1 MDVVNWHPEVTAA
14 CHHLYYKTCSLPC
27 LTRCDCKHWILSYAS
42 PCVKGLC
49 TAVQDGFQIE
59 STSGQ
64 IFSDVDLS
72 DGEWVDYDEKLGESV
87 GIMDL
92 EHRFITHK

>member
-1 MDVVNWHPEVTAA
+1 MDVVNWHPE
-14 CHHLYYKTCSLPC
+14 
-27 LTRCDCKHWILSYAS
+27 
-42 PCVKGLC
+42 
-49 TAVQDGFQIE
+49 DGFQVE

-64 IFSDVDLS
+64 IFRDVDLS

-87 GIMDL
+87 GIMEL

>member
-1 MDVVNWHPEVTAA
+1 MAY
-14 CHHLYYKTCSLPC
+14 LCSSFAL
-27 LTRCDCKHWILSYAS
+27 H
-42 PCVKGLC
+42 
-49 TAVQDGFQIE
+49 VQDGFQIQ

-64 IFSDVDLS
+64 VFNDVDLS

>member
-1 MDVVNWHPEVTAA
+1 MWKVSALH
-14 CHHLYYKTCSLPC
+14 
-27 LTRCDCKHWILSYAS
+27 
-42 PCVKGLC
+42 
-49 TAVQDGFQIE
+49 VQDGFQIE

>member
-1 MDVVNWHPEVTAA
+1 MRATA
-14 CHHLYYKTCSLPC
+14 YSTCVL
-27 LTRCDCKHWILSYAS
+27 H
-42 PCVKGLC
+42 
-49 TAVQDGFQIE
+49 VQDGFQVE

-64 IFSDVDLS
+64 IFRDVDLS

-87 GIMDL
+87 GIMEL